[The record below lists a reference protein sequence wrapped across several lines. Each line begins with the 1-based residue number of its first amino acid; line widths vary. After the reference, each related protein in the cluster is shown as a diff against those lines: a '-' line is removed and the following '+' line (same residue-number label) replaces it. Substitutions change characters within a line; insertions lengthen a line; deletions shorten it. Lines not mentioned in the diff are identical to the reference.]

1 MGVDLNPNPCS
12 TVSGYHAEYGYGQY
26 SSPSAYQQQQQHYY
40 NYHAPY
46 HASYTAL
53 PPSTSG
59 SAALNNSSGSN
70 SNSSGV
76 TNTANRNE
84 FGSIRLANKNHL
96 SIKKALHW
104 LGSDLIIEKSN
115 NDNMN
120 LLGKLISA
128 VDKNSKL

>member
-1 MGVDLNPNPCS
+1 MGGDPNSKTPKILAPCM
-12 TVSGYHAEYGYGQY
+12 VSGYHAEYGYGQY

-84 FGSIRLANKNHL
+84 FGSIRLANNNHL
-96 SIKKALHW
+96 SIKKTSMA
-104 LGSDLIIEKSN
+104 
-115 NDNMN
+115 
-120 LLGKLISA
+120 
-128 VDKNSKL
+128 

>member
-1 MGVDLNPNPCS
+1 LPISASREWEWIQIEKKDTKNPYS

-40 NYHAPY
+40 SYHAPY

-59 SAALNNSSGSN
+59 SIALNNSSGSN

-84 FGSIRLANKNHL
+84 FGSIRRSNKNQL
-96 SIKKALHW
+96 SIPVVTKKHSMA
-104 LGSDLIIEKSN
+104 
-115 NDNMN
+115 
-120 LLGKLISA
+120 
-128 VDKNSKL
+128 